1 MNQVV
6 QCPSAEGDGNDQG
19 ILTLECSI
27 RSRTLKDTMRKLAL
41 ISALTFSLGGLAAAT
56 SAEAGPRGHGYGHGG
71 YGHGHAYGHRG
82 YGRGYAYGGR
92 RRGIGTGAAVGLGIA
107 GLAAGAIAA
116 GAARDSYYRDGY
128 ARPAYGYGAPAYG
141 YGY

>member
-1 MNQVV
+1 MNPVAL
-6 QCPSAEGDGNDQG
+6 CSSGKADGNDRD
-19 ILTLECSI
+19 ILTLEYPI
-27 RSRTLKDTMRKLAL
+27 RSRMLWDTMRKLAL
-41 ISALTFSLGGLAAAT
+41 ISALTLSLGGLAAAT

-82 YGRGYAYGGR
+82 YGRGYANGGR